1 MRISLYIILII
12 SQSLHAA
19 KLKLSQG
26 DTQTYQL
33 NDDTYLYQKPK
44 FWDFTKNIK
53 EGHSYLFDISF
64 SKKSIPYWGAIAL
77 STGITYIY
85 DEDILRETQS
95 LGRKLNIPNRDNT
108 KTAASIGGV
117 AILRV
122 PTDVG
127 STLYYIGDGW
137 TQLAIINSFLGYGL
151 VNDDYRSMQ
160 VAKQITY
167 GLLMSSLGVQVL
179 KRTTGRQSPY
189 VSTHKRGNWRFFPNQ
204 NDYNKNVSS
213 YDAFPSG
220 HVTTAMMTFTVIAEN
235 YPEYKYIK
243 PVGYTLISLLAFQMV
258 NNGVHWASDYPL
270 ALGLGYVYGKTAAY
284 FGRDKRNNEYKLNS
298 TTKNTSY
305 QITPIVLQ
313 YKGLGINYTYSY

>member
-1 MRISLYIILII
+1 MKGIALLIFLLT
-12 SQSLHAA
+12 QSVHAE
-19 KLKLSQG
+19 KLTPSYTELQSFN
-26 DTQTYQL
+26 L
-33 NDDTYLYQKPK
+33 NDDTYLYQKPH

-53 EGHSYLFDISF
+53 EGHSYLFDLSF
-64 SKKSIPYWGAIAL
+64 NKESIPYWGAIAL

-95 LGRKLNIPNRDNT
+95 LGRRLNIPNRDNT
-108 KTAASIGGV
+108 KTAASIGSV
-117 AILRV
+117 AVLRV
-122 PTDVG
+122 PTDLG

-151 VNDDYRSMQ
+151 INNNYRSMQ

-167 GLLMSSLGVQVL
+167 GLIMSSIGVQVL
-179 KRTTGRQSPY
+179 KRTTGRESPY
-189 VSTHKRGNWRFFPNQ
+189 VSTHKRGNWRLFPNQ

-284 FGRDKRNNEYKLNS
+284 FGREKTNAKYKIKP
-298 TTKNTSY
+298 TTKKTSY
-305 QITPIVLQ
+305 YLTPIVMQ
-313 YKGLGINYTYSY
+313 NKGLGVNYIYSY